1 MAKDYTNQHI
11 VPKRYLDR
19 FGTKDGKRTII
30 GARIVDK
37 GNVRFFTDSTVN
49 VGYIKNYYDDG
60 QERSKVL
67 GALFR
72 KRD

>member
-19 FGTKDGKRTII
+19 FGMKDGKRTII
-30 GARIVDK
+30 GTRIVNK

-49 VGYIKNYYDDG
+49 VG
-60 QERSKVL
+60 
-67 GALFR
+67 
-72 KRD
+72 

>member
-19 FGTKDGKRTII
+19 FGTKDDKRTII

-49 VGYIKNYYDDG
+49 VGCIKNY
-60 QERSKVL
+60 
-67 GALFR
+67 
-72 KRD
+72 